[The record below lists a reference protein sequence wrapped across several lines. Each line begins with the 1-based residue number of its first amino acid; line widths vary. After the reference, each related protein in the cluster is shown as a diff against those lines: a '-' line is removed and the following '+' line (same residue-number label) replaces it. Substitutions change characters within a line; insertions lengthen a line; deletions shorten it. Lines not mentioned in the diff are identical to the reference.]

1 MKHDPEVKSFIQ
13 IVTLII
19 HKKRLTSR
27 AAVNF
32 EDQTRYFTSINLLGT
47 PL

>member
-1 MKHDPEVKSFIQ
+1 MKHDPEVKYFIQ
-13 IVTLII
+13 IVAFII

-32 EDQTRYFTSINLLGT
+32 VDQTRYCTSINHLGT